1 MTITILTIA
10 QTLINICFLLLMNAV
25 TLPRSPIITFQGS
38 GRSSLLR
45 TVQQLT
51 DQINS
56 MIERLMKH
64 EK

>member
-10 QTLINICFLLLMNAV
+10 QTLINICFLLLMNA
-25 TLPRSPIITFQGS
+25 TKPRSPIITFQGS

-56 MIERLMKH
+56 MIERFMKH